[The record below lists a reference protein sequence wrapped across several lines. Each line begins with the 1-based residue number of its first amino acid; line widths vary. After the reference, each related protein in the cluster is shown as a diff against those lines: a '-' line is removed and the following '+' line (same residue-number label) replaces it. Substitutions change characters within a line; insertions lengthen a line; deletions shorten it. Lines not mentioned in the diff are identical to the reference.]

1 MGNFILG
8 IVAGLA
14 LFLIGGYVIYR
25 LDENNISKQI
35 GEEYE
40 YIIMTKS
47 EMEKYEKYKKE
58 EIEKDHAKPKT
69 NKR

>member
-1 MGNFILG
+1 MS
-8 IVAGLA
+8 
-14 LFLIGGYVIYR
+14 IYI

-58 EIEKDHAKPKT
+58 EIDERTVEVRAKDGSYQSIIKE
-69 NKR
+69 

>member
-8 IVAGLA
+8 IVAGLV

-58 EIEKDHAKPKT
+58 EIEKEDAKLKT
-69 NKR
+69 IK